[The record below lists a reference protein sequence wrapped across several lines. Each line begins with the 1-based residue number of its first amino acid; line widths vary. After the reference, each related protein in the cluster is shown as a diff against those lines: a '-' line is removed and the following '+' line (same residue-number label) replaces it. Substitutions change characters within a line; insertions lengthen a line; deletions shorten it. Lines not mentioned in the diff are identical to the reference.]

1 MDNGYSV
8 YNMGNVLENEQIE
21 RGST

>member
-1 MDNGYSV
+1 MDKSYSV